1 MPVLLADELTRP
13 AQGSRELRAKLT
25 MGSPRAGGGQLE
37 RVSTVAVLT
46 LALVVTV
53 GGATAPPNS
62 AMLRS
67 PTPCQVFL
75 PGETIR
81 FRVVSAGPEA
91 RLRALDYDGREVW
104 AAPAAPGDLVLPP
117 LPSGYYRLEWGTG
130 HETRGTSFVV
140 LTDGPAG
147 SPERRPLAVDGATSW
162 LCGPRQWKPVAEMV
176 GRIGMTWI
184 RERLS
189 WGEVQP
195 DKETFS
201 WGKYDTVAR
210 ELAGAGVR
218 TYQIYHD
225 SPAWTRPGKDT
236 RYPDD
241 LRDVYRFSKAA
252 AKHWAGRVWAWEPW
266 NEPDIGFFDQLSD
279 KYAGIQKAAYL
290 GFKAARGDV
299 PVLTCSLC
307 RGRSGFSDGIFA
319 SGIADYADAFN
330 FHTYDPIGHYDQT
343 IRSWVEL
350 VEAYG
355 MASRPIW
362 LTEAGVRLEHSG
374 RGLSAED
381 ERVQADFVP
390 RSFGISLANGVDQ
403 HFFFVLPHYK
413 EGAIQFGAL
422 NRDLSPR
429 PALAAIATAV
439 RLLGEGRFAGRV
451 RAGEGQPEVLVF
463 DNGDELVALAWSESA
478 TRVVLPV
485 KTSPAR
491 VFDVVGRERQVV
503 AHEGSVEL
511 EVTASAQYV
520 VGIDPS
526 FLQRLLPPPRL
537 PGKRQRLDP
546 SKTIVVAYAEN
557 APIDKDRNAYTVQPS
572 EPLTFVIDTYN
583 MDERRSVTGR
593 VRLEPP
599 NGWTTDVGRLDIS
612 LGPMGR
618 HVERITIRPTAGVGP
633 APVQVTVRGEF
644 GGEPI
649 APSVSYLRMDL
660 THAEPVARES
670 LGLDAKDGWSSNIS
684 SNGTMSVADLPGGGV
699 SFSIRF
705 DEPGDRWAYPAAK
718 LAGIVDWSRW
728 HGIAFEY
735 RLDTD
740 DPGTTGR
747 VQVIE
752 DSGASYISGGLSAT
766 RDWRRAVVL
775 FADLGWG
782 SFSTPDPNGRL
793 DLTAVKGLLV
803 GCNTAIDE
811 LTLQVRNL
819 ELVAYGK

>member
-1 MPVLLADELTRP
+1 
-13 AQGSRELRAKLT
+13 
-25 MGSPRAGGGQLE
+25 
-37 RVSTVAVLT
+37 
-46 LALVVTV
+46 
-53 GGATAPPNS
+53 
-62 AMLRS
+62 
-67 PTPCQVFL
+67 VFL
-75 PGETIR
+75 PGEAIC
-81 FRVVSAGPEA
+81 FRVVSAGPGTS
-91 RLRALDYDGREVW
+91 LRALDYDGREAW
-104 AAPAAPGDLVLPP
+104 TGQATPGDLVLPA
-117 LPSGYYRLEWGTG
+117 LPSGYYRLVWGTG
-130 HETRGTSFVV
+130 QEARGTSFVV

-147 SPERRPLAVDGATSW
+147 SAEHRPLAVDGATSW
-162 LCGPRQWKPVAEMV
+162 LSGPRQWKPVAEMA
-176 GRIGMTWI
+176 GRIGMAWM

-195 DKETFS
+195 DKETFN

-210 ELAGAGVR
+210 ELTSAGVR
-218 TYQIYHD
+218 TYQIFHD
-225 SPAWTRPGKDT
+225 SPGWTRPGKET

-252 AKHWAGRVWAWEPW
+252 ADHWAGRVWAWEPW

-319 SGIADYADAFN
+319 SGIADYADVFN
-330 FHTYDPIGHYDQT
+330 FHTYDPIGHYDRT

-350 VEAYG
+350 AEAYG

-374 RGLSAED
+374 RGLSAEN

-422 NRDLSPR
+422 NRDLTPR

-439 RLLGEGRFAGRV
+439 RVLGEGRFMGRV

-463 DNGDELVALAWSESA
+463 DNGDDLVALAWSESPGRVA
-478 TRVVLPV
+478 LPVRAASARVV
-485 KTSPAR
+485 
-491 VFDVVGRERQVV
+491 DVVGREHRVA
-503 AHEGSVEL
+503 AHEGSVDL

-520 VGIDPS
+520 VGIAPS
-526 FLQRLLPPPRL
+526 VLQRLLAPPRQ
-537 PGKRQRLDP
+537 PGKVQRLDP
-546 SKTIVVAYAEN
+546 SKTIVVAYPEN
-557 APIDKDRNAYTVQPS
+557 APIDKDRNVYTVQSS
-572 EPLTFVIDTYN
+572 EPLTFVVDTYN
-583 MDERRSVTGR
+583 LDEGHSSAGR

-599 NGWTTDVGRLDIS
+599 KGWTTDVGHLDVS
-612 LGPMGR
+612 LEPMGR
-618 HVERITIRPTAGVGP
+618 HVERITIRPTAGVSP
-633 APVQVTVRGEF
+633 TPVEVTVRGEF

-649 APSVSYLRMDL
+649 APSVSYLRLDM
-660 THAEPVARES
+660 TRAEPVAQES
-670 LGLDAKDGWSSNIS
+670 LGLETKDDWSNNIS
-684 SNGTMSVADLPGGGV
+684 GNGTMSVAGLPGGGV
-699 SFSIRF
+699 SFPIRF
-705 DEPGDRWAYPAAK
+705 SQPGDRWVYPAAK
-718 LAGIVDWSRW
+718 LPGVVDWSRW

-740 DPGTTGR
+740 DAGTATR

-752 DSGASYISGGLSAT
+752 ESGASYIGGGLPAT
-766 RDWRRAVVL
+766 KEWRRAVVL

-782 SFSTPDPNGRL
+782 SFSTPDPNGTL
-793 DLTAVKGLLV
+793 DLATVRGLLV
-803 GCNTAIDE
+803 GCNTSLDE
-811 LTLQVRNL
+811 LTLEVRNL
-819 ELVAYGK
+819 ELVAYGG